1 MKTNESNQRLTDSL
15 RAQGS
20 LHNEMNELRIS
31 CSEATLERDLLSS
44 KVLRLD
50 GAVEDLKAKLVGA
63 VADKDRFFKEK
74 LDLHQRVQLLSL
86 ELERA
91 QRGREGFDEQVAS
104 LHVELVSS
112 KSQANRKDQ
121 EKVLLKEELATIKQV
136 NERVSSEMAEIQKKL
151 VSCQEQLHQLEA
163 EKKILN
169 NRMEALEAERIQ
181 LISEKEMLVTAV
193 TTSNQSQD
201 SELLTC
207 KADCEALRVSQAQ
220 LNEQNKWLEAQ
231 LQQKAEE
238 LAAVTLEQQQVT
250 LHWKEK
256 WQEAAV
262 ALKAKANEVHLATV
276 TCKRSNAKQESLSV
290 VRVELDACKQELELE
305 KSTRCKLQ
313 RQVQALQ
320 SASHQPHQPSQA
332 DQGTMFHKRSG
343 SAVMESDPR
352 EQEAGCDRDT
362 DGGDLVS
369 QEGLLFL
376 QLESKDAPLSGHLLK
391 SDTSSSPGLPS
402 PLVEELLSQ
411 VSALQEELRDAKT
424 QHRQQ
429 QEITKALREELEEA
443 KVNKPGEFKA
453 SLEEVDNDLFQV
465 REELEKVWD
474 MLHVRNSELEE
485 QNQELESARD
495 QYTECSSEKQR
506 LEELV
511 TLLQQ
516 DVLEKEQEMR
526 RLERLRETEKT
537 ELEIQIS
544 SLEMRLAE
552 MDLLGEKKGPG
563 EEVQKLQSY
572 PPQKCSHCD
581 SFVQG
586 TSAKAQDPVARN
598 AVLQE
603 VREEAQKSLDEMQ
616 DPKKVTSVTHEDIGS
631 VGFLREN
638 AFVVTSDTESVPA
651 LSNSPPSNPSG
662 TPSFQEFKPFNRRG
676 NDPSPVRR
684 DNVTI
689 SPRLRGEQ
697 GCIGLHTQNLP
708 DRGTVDSGSIHQPE
722 VCYSITST
730 SQSPPKETRSHEG
743 TLTEIRTP
751 SPIRQTSPDPALIPR
766 TSTPDLLSP
775 ASGTPSEDEKPQMR
789 AIPSAIKCSLLLSP
803 RPFHL
808 HRSNMNKKIA
818 SPPSASMENQSL

>member
-1 MKTNESNQRLTDSL
+1 MEK
-15 RAQGS
+15 G
-20 LHNEMNELRIS
+20 M
-31 CSEATLERDLLSS
+31 RD
-44 KVLRLD
+44 
-50 GAVEDLKAKLVGA
+50 
-63 VADKDRFFKEK
+63 
-74 LDLHQRVQLLSL
+74 
-86 ELERA
+86 
-91 QRGREGFDEQVAS
+91 
-104 LHVELVSS
+104 
-112 KSQANRKDQ
+112 
-121 EKVLLKEELATIKQV
+121 
-136 NERVSSEMAEIQKKL
+136 M
-151 VSCQEQLHQLEA
+151 
-163 EKKILN
+163 
-169 NRMEALEAERIQ
+169 
-181 LISEKEMLVTAV
+181 
-193 TTSNQSQD
+193 
-201 SELLTC
+201 
-207 KADCEALRVSQAQ
+207 
-220 LNEQNKWLEAQ
+220 
-231 LQQKAEE
+231 
-238 LAAVTLEQQQVT
+238 
-250 LHWKEK
+250 
-256 WQEAAV
+256 
-262 ALKAKANEVHLATV
+262 
-276 TCKRSNAKQESLSV
+276 
-290 VRVELDACKQELELE
+290 
-305 KSTRCKLQ
+305 
-313 RQVQALQ
+313 
-320 SASHQPHQPSQA
+320 
-332 DQGTMFHKRSG
+332 
-343 SAVMESDPR
+343 
-352 EQEAGCDRDT
+352 QEAGASRADN
-362 DGGDLVS
+362 
-369 QEGLLFL
+369 GLGCKRVGERFL
-376 QLESKDAPLSGHLLK
+376 PLEMKSVMWEFGISIHQKQLSVPSRSLLLK
-391 SDTSSSPGLPS
+391 S
-402 PLVEELLSQ
+402 
-411 VSALQEELRDAKT
+411 
-424 QHRQQ
+424 H
-429 QEITKALREELEEA
+429 EELEEA

-495 QYTECSSEKQR
+495 QVSIHPEEISATSKRRSQSVSLARGERVKSSLKAAGIVPTYRYTECSSEKQR

>member
-1 MKTNESNQRLTDSL
+1 MGLAHSDVDLKVSLSESGKKRAQLMDCLRGAHSLLEGQSDQLQKRQNQLEESKAKIELLSWNQKQLENSISQLEEEKDLFQASYCEDQRNQAELQEKILHLEKEMAKTKCSLEQINQGRPSVLLYPTYTFPLTGIGEDLLKQGKATLIRKLQTAQDTAHVYQDWAVGVGAERDKVFEELKTFREAQRSALMKTNESNQRLTDSL

-320 SASHQPHQPSQA
+320 SASHQLHQPSQA

-343 SAVMESDPR
+343 SAVMER
-352 EQEAGCDRDT
+352 T
-362 DGGDLVS
+362 LVNRKLDVTET
-369 QEGLLFL
+369 QMEGIWCHR
-376 QLESKDAPLSGHLLK
+376 KG
-391 SDTSSSPGLPS
+391 SSSYS
-402 PLVEELLSQ
+402 W
-411 VSALQEELRDAKT
+411 
-424 QHRQQ
+424 
-429 QEITKALREELEEA
+429 KAR
-443 KVNKPGEFKA
+443 
-453 SLEEVDNDLFQV
+453 
-465 REELEKVWD
+465 
-474 MLHVRNSELEE
+474 MLHF
-485 QNQELESARD
+485 
-495 QYTECSSEKQR
+495 
-506 LEELV
+506 
-511 TLLQQ
+511 Q
-516 DVLEKEQEMR
+516 D
-526 RLERLRETEKT
+526 
-537 ELEIQIS
+537 I
-544 SLEMRLAE
+544 
-552 MDLLGEKKGPG
+552 
-563 EEVQKLQSY
+563 
-572 PPQKCSHCD
+572 
-581 SFVQG
+581 F
-586 TSAKAQDPVARN
+586 
-598 AVLQE
+598 
-603 VREEAQKSLDEMQ
+603 
-616 DPKKVTSVTHEDIGS
+616 
-631 VGFLREN
+631 
-638 AFVVTSDTESVPA
+638 
-651 LSNSPPSNPSG
+651 
-662 TPSFQEFKPFNRRG
+662 
-676 NDPSPVRR
+676 
-684 DNVTI
+684 
-689 SPRLRGEQ
+689 
-697 GCIGLHTQNLP
+697 
-708 DRGTVDSGSIHQPE
+708 
-722 VCYSITST
+722 
-730 SQSPPKETRSHEG
+730 
-743 TLTEIRTP
+743 
-751 SPIRQTSPDPALIPR
+751 
-766 TSTPDLLSP
+766 
-775 ASGTPSEDEKPQMR
+775 
-789 AIPSAIKCSLLLSP
+789 
-803 RPFHL
+803 
-808 HRSNMNKKIA
+808 
-818 SPPSASMENQSL
+818 